1 MPSECLPSVCVY
13 VCVSVFGVCVCLAC
27 GPVVCVFE
35 WCALCVLSVCAVSV
49 WFVFGACVCGAQIV
63 FV

>member
-1 MPSECLPSVCVY
+1 M
-13 VCVSVFGVCVCLAC
+13 SVFGVCVCLAC